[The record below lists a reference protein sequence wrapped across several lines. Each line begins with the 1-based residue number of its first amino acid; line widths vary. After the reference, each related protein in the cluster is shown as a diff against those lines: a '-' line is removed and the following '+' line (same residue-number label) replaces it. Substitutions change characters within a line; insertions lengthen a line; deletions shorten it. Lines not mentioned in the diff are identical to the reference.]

1 MSLPH
6 YLHSIR
12 TTIAALAVLTAAAP
26 AHAQVTIAVNNTAQ
40 EVTLDQ
46 PAGLTN
52 GNCTLGEAILAA
64 NARGVRDGCNGS
76 SVPGTMVTLDLLP
89 GNYTFDRVGQNAP
102 TFGAGSPLTPLALP
116 ALTQHTT
123 ISGNNAV
130 LRRLSTPGTPPMGLL
145 AVAADGLVLRIA
157 SLRLEG
163 GVRGLSIASS
173 PAGSIATLGSGVSL
187 SEFRLTDVVIA
198 NPLGTPFSVVVTT
211 LARLERVTMV
221 GADLRTTRA
230 QLSTTGSGAA
240 TVEVIDSEF
249 ADGRGGLSISAGGQ
263 HVSASVLVSRSR
275 FLRNRGPI
283 GAGLRINSFQPGLQV
298 NLQDNQ
304 FIDNTGSSGG
314 GLEIQLGSD
323 GAPAMVMSSGNLFR
337 GNVATGNGGGLRIT
351 GGGPLG
357 YRFRSSGDTFERN
370 AATEGGALRI
380 DGNLAEPALIE
391 RAIFRDNAADIAAA
405 VAFAG
410 NHVALPRT
418 ALRITRSS
426 FSGNADVAGTVLLV
440 GILGI
445 GHRVQ
450 FDNSTIDGNF
460 ANARLVLGGNGDS
473 VLDVEALTITRN
485 SARFAVESLNG
496 GASLRNTVIA
506 GNFLVSACNILAGS
520 TITNAGGLFV
530 QDATCLSPA
539 RSEDPLLG
547 PMAANGGT
555 TPSRV
560 PLFGSPLLNAGV
572 APVLETQVDQRGVQ
586 RVLFGATDIGAV
598 ESDSP
603 VIFVS
608 GFEPGN

>member
-1 MSLPH
+1 MSLPR
-6 YLHSIR
+6 YLHSIC
-12 TTIAALAVLTAAAP
+12 TIAAALAVLTAAAP
-26 AHAQVTIAVNNTAQ
+26 AYAQVTIAVNSTAQ

-46 PAGLTN
+46 PAGVIN

-76 SVPGTMVTLDLLP
+76 SGPDTMVTLELVP
-89 GNYTFDRVGQNAP
+89 GDYTFDRVGQNAP

-145 AVAADGLVLRIA
+145 AVAAEGLVLRVS

-173 PAGSIATLGSGVSL
+173 PAGSIAALGAVSL

-198 NPLGTPFSVVVTT
+198 NPLGTPFSPVVTA
-211 LARLERVTMV
+211 LARIERVTVM

-230 QLSTTGSGAA
+230 GLSTTGTGPA

-249 ADGRGGLSISAGGQ
+249 ADGRGGLSISPGGQ

-275 FLRNRGPI
+275 FLRNRGLN
-283 GAGLRINSFQPGLQV
+283 GAGLRISSFQPGLQV

-304 FIDNTGSSGG
+304 FIDNTGSTGG
-314 GLEIQLGSD
+314 GVEIQLGSD
-323 GAPAMVMSSGNLFR
+323 GAPAVVMSSGNLFR
-337 GNVATGNGGGLRIT
+337 GNVATGNGGGLRIN
-351 GGGPLG
+351 GGSPLG
-357 YRFRSSGDTFERN
+357 YRFGSSGDTFDGN
-370 AATEGGALRI
+370 AASEGGALRI
-380 DGNLAEPALIE
+380 DGNLTEPVLIE
-391 RAIFRDNAADIAAA
+391 RAIFRDNAANIAAA

-410 NHVALPRT
+410 IHVALPRT

-440 GILGI
+440 GILGNA
-445 GHRVQ
+445 HRVQ
-450 FDNSTIDGNF
+450 FDNSTIDGNL
-460 ANARLVLGGNGDS
+460 ATARLVFGGNGDS
-473 VLDVEALTITRN
+473 VLDAEALTITRN
-485 SARFAVESLNG
+485 GARFAVDSLTG

-506 GNFLVSACNILAGS
+506 GNFLISSCNIVVGS

-530 QDATCLSPA
+530 QDASCLSPA

-555 TPSRV
+555 TPSRA

-572 APVLETQVDQRGVQ
+572 APVLETQVDQRGIQ

-608 GFEPGN
+608 GFEPGS